1 MRHRGEGKNPRPNRG
16 PEGRRARGRIV
27 ADRGGPGKT
36 PMVEATRQARRRP
49 GKPWVAPIL
58 AATPRRTFR
67 LPTRPAAQAEA
78 DSALRREL
86 HFFTLYRL
94 LEAAVLTFLLFGPM
108 RDLVSDP
115 RDEGIAK
122 ATAVIYLFAATLLFL
137 IRKRGDLQLQ
147 ALIGIAFDLFFGVLA
162 VYAMPGTR
170 AGIVLMLMF
179 NVGAAA
185 LLLPTRFG
193 LGIAALA
200 AAGVI
205 FDYFWNVAVGG
216 ITRGIGEPLMFAMG
230 YIAIATLTNIVG
242 RQMRES
248 VALAERRG
256 EDAASLAEVNE
267 LIIRRLRTGVL
278 LVDRHGHLRL
288 ANEAAMLLLSDRGEH
303 PGEGR
308 DLKLA
313 APALARRLDH
323 WRETGRADDTPLQL
337 SPDLPDVV
345 PRFTRLRAGSDQTL
359 IFLDDTSI
367 VSRQAESLTLATLGR
382 FSASLAHEIRNPLAA
397 INYAVQLLEESK
409 DLPTAD
415 LRLLQI
421 IRQQGQRMNGIV
433 ENVLGL
439 ARREPAKPENVELM
453 AFIRRFVEDYIASH
467 PLEHDSLQA
476 AGTPA
481 IVHAVFDPRQLHQV
495 LTALVYNALTYGRMP
510 GEAARVTVHVWVD
523 ETGSPAIDVRDR
535 GPGVPDSVVGQ
546 LFRPFFTTSGHG
558 TGLGLYIARELCRAN
573 QATLEYIAM
582 PGGGACFRI
591 GCAAPGP
598 LLRGS

>member
-1 MRHRGEGKNPRPNRG
+1 M
-16 PEGRRARGRIV
+16 
-27 ADRGGPGKT
+27 
-36 PMVEATRQARRRP
+36 
-49 GKPWVAPIL
+49 
-58 AATPRRTFR
+58 
-67 LPTRPAAQAEA
+67 PTRPAAEA

-94 LEAAVLTFLLFGPM
+94 LEAAVLTFLLFGPI
-108 RDLVSDP
+108 RDLVNDP
-115 RDEGIAK
+115 RNEGIAK
-122 ATAVIYLFAATLLFL
+122 ATAVIYLFAAILLFL

-162 VYAMPGTR
+162 VYAMPDTR
-170 AGIVLMLMF
+170 AGIALMLMF

-185 LLLPTRFG
+185 LLLPARLG
-193 LGIAALA
+193 LGIAAVA
-200 AAGVI
+200 AVGLI
-205 FDYFWNVAVGG
+205 FDHFWNVAVGG

-230 YIAIATLTNIVG
+230 YIAIAMLTNAIG

-248 VALAERRG
+248 VDLAAQRG

-278 LVDRHGHLRL
+278 LVDNRGHLRL
-288 ANEAAMLLLSDRGEH
+288 ANEAAMLLLNDSGKD

-308 DLKLA
+308 DLNLA
-313 APALARRLDH
+313 APALARRLQA
-323 WRETGRADDTPLQL
+323 WRESGRADDTPLQL

-345 PRFTRLRAGSDQTL
+345 PRFTRLRAGSDQAL
-359 IFLDDTSI
+359 VFLDDTSI

-415 LRLLQI
+415 LRLLEI
-421 IRQQGQRMNGIV
+421 VRQQGQRMNGIV

-439 ARREPAKPENVELM
+439 ARREPAKPEHVELM
-453 AFIRRFVEDYIASH
+453 AFVRRFVEDYAASH
-467 PLEHDSLQA
+467 PLEHDTLKATGSPTTLN
-476 AGTPA
+476 TL
-481 IVHAVFDPRQLHQV
+481 VDPRQLHQI
-495 LTALVYNALTYGRMP
+495 LTALVYNALTYGRIP
-510 GEAARVTVHVWVD
+510 GEPARVNVHVAVD
-523 ETGSPAIDVRDR
+523 VSGAPVIDVLDR
-535 GPGVPDSVVGQ
+535 GPGVPDSVVSQ

-573 QATLEYIAM
+573 QATLDYVAL
-582 PGGGACFRI
+582 PAGGACFRI
-591 GCAAPGP
+591 GLSAPSP
-598 LLRGS
+598 LLGGKA

>member
-1 MRHRGEGKNPRPNRG
+1 M
-16 PEGRRARGRIV
+16 
-27 ADRGGPGKT
+27 
-36 PMVEATRQARRRP
+36 
-49 GKPWVAPIL
+49 
-58 AATPRRTFR
+58 
-67 LPTRPAAQAEA
+67 PTRPADEA

-94 LEAAVLTFLLFGPM
+94 LEAAILTFLLFGPI
-108 RDLVSDP
+108 RHYLSEP

-122 ATAVIYLFAATLLFL
+122 ATAIIYLFAATLMFL

-147 ALIGIAFDLFFGVLA
+147 ALIGIAFDLFFGVLI

-185 LLLPTRFG
+185 LLLPARFG
-193 LGIAALA
+193 LGIAAIA
-200 AAGVI
+200 AAGLI
-205 FDYFWNVAVGG
+205 FDYFWNVAAGA
-216 ITRGIGEPLMFAMG
+216 ITPGIGEPLMFAMG
-230 YIAIATLTNIVG
+230 YIAVATLTNVLG
-242 RQMRES
+242 RQMRQS
-248 VALAERRG
+248 VDLAERRG
-256 EDAASLAEVNE
+256 EDVASLAEVNE

-278 LVDRHGHLRL
+278 LVDQRGHLRL
-288 ANEAAMLLLSDRGEH
+288 ANEAAMLLLSDEGEH

-308 DLKLA
+308 DLRLA
-313 APALARRLDH
+313 APTLARRLAE
-323 WRETGRADDTPLQL
+323 WRKTGHADDTPLQL
-337 SPDLPDVV
+337 SPELPDVV
-345 PRFTRLRAGSDQTL
+345 PRFTRLRAGSDQVL

-421 IRQQGQRMNGIV
+421 IRQQGHRMNGIV

-439 ARREPAKPENVELM
+439 ARREPAKPEHVELM
-453 AFIRRFVEDYIASH
+453 AFTRRFVEDYVTSH
-467 PLEHDSLQA
+467 PLEHDTVRA
-476 AGTPA
+476 AGSPA
-481 IVHAVFDPRQLHQV
+481 ALTTLFDPRQLHQI

-510 GEAARVTVHVWVD
+510 GQPARVTVHVAVD
-523 ETGSPAIDVRDR
+523 ETGAPTIDVRDR

-573 QATLEYIAM
+573 QATLEYISM

-591 GCAAPGP
+591 GCSAPSP
-598 LLRGS
+598 LLGSG

>member
-1 MRHRGEGKNPRPNRG
+1 MN
-16 PEGRRARGRIV
+16 
-27 ADRGGPGKT
+27 
-36 PMVEATRQARRRP
+36 
-49 GKPWVAPIL
+49 L
-58 AATPRRTFR
+58 
-67 LPTRPAAQAEA
+67 RPAAAAEA

-94 LEAAVLTFLLFGPM
+94 LEGALLTFLLFSPV
-108 RDLVSDP
+108 REYISDP

-122 ATAVIYLFAATLLFL
+122 ATAVSYLFAATVLFV

-162 VYAMPGTR
+162 VYSMPGTR

-185 LLLPTRFG
+185 LLLPARLG
-193 LGIAALA
+193 LSIAAIVA
-200 AAGVI
+200 SGFVAE
-205 FDYFWNVAVGG
+205 YFWKSADTGDG
-216 ITRGIGEPLMFAMG
+216 RGLAEPLMYATG
-230 YIAIATLTNIVG
+230 YLAIATLTNILG

-248 VALAERRG
+248 VALATSRG

-278 LVDRHGHLRL
+278 LVDDRNQLRL
-288 ANEAAMLLLSDRGEH
+288 ANEAAMLLLSDHGDH

-308 DLKLA
+308 DILLA
-313 APALARRLDH
+313 APALAQRLTT
-323 WRETGRADDTPLQL
+323 WRETGRADDRSLQL
-337 SPDLPDVV
+337 APDMPEVV
-345 PRFTRLRAGSDQTL
+345 PRFTRLRAGSDQVL

-367 VSRQAESLTLATLGR
+367 VSRQAETMTLATLGR

-415 LRLLQI
+415 QRLLEI
-421 IRQQGQRMNGIV
+421 VRQQGQRMNGIV
-433 ENVLGL
+433 DNVLGL
-439 ARREPAKPENVELM
+439 ARREPAKPEHVELVG
-453 AFIRRFVEDYIASH
+453 FTRRFVEDYAASH
-467 PLEHDSLQA
+467 PLEQDTVLA
-476 AGTPA
+476 AGTPTSLTTL
-481 IVHAVFDPRQLHQV
+481 IDPKQLHQV

-510 GEAARVTVHVWVD
+510 GHPARVTVHVSVD
-523 ETGSPAIDVRDR
+523 GLGAPVVDVRDR
-535 GPGVPDSVVGQ
+535 GPGVPESVVSQ

-573 QATLEYIAM
+573 QASLDYVAM

-591 GCAAPGP
+591 NLSAPSP
-598 LLRGS
+598 LMASG